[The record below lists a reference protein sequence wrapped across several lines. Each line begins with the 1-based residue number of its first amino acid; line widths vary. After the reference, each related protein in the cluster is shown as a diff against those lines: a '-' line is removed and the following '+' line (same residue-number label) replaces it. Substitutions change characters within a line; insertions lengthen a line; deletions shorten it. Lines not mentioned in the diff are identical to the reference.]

1 MSTSDRLQEHHNS
14 LCQSGQ
20 MHAALVEQ
28 FLMVDDA
35 LGVRPVSAALRSA
48 KINSTFLDNVL
59 TCSCGP
65 DTHETRHMR
74 PDEPRRALKAFAMHL
89 CTSPLQYRER
99 NRYMW
104 EFLN

>member
-65 DTHETRHMR
+65 DTHETR
-74 PDEPRRALKAFAMHL
+74 RAPQGVESFCYALMHFS
-89 CTSPLQYRER
+89 TAIS
-99 NRYMW
+99 
-104 EFLN
+104 